1 MCHNILK
8 EGITGRGT
16 EKFFAPNALNGSITA
31 SFVDMV
37 PWKTTWAVQDVNLL
51 FRLSNIFVSPTSL
64 GPVPPNQ
71 NQTFPCFGAS
81 FFWPLPFI
89 FRTYPFP
96 IHGPG
101 SRHHPGYSL
110 LGINAVTS
118 YLHLRS
124 SRCSGSSFTHGVAC
138 SSCRGLG
145 PSVNVV
151 TGWASD
157 SFSHRLAGRLNYDQ
171 VTEKLETVSRQLE
184 TKKFKRL
191 NAVKSLKKSRN
202 RITESQRL
210 LDFISTSEVPGLS
223 RILST
228 AKKQGWGLG
237 KTHDHCRLALEG
249 KYQSHNYS
257 SLDVDVATLT
267 YDLGGGA
274 ALCALS
280 HAPAALPSR
289 QMIAP
294 SRRTLSLRPTVGK
307 VKMHDVLENIE
318 TLFKDVEGDEFTK
331 VCHTLCQDEIAGDGR
346 LCYLEKT
353 DEIGGLCEHAIT
365 ELETQKMGSDL
376 TSIQAAVK
384 AICADRVHIGKEFSV
399 AAIARHSGTD
409 YGAKPVLIMPTC
421 KQSSWQTG
429 AQILQ
434 KILLAW
440 KSSPHVNGITLDPDI
455 KHMLKRLCKAFCSKI
470 GVMIEGV
477 NINTHLLTQWLE
489 RLSGHDW
496 SEQSIHSLLNPK
508 DPQDVPR
515 AVKLL
520 CLIADL
526 RDLDSTDFTPSEK
539 HTHRALCLVGEAIH
553 CLVEPFINPT
563 LSISQQLQVVYLVK
577 FAHLACAFFIRHE
590 GRGKLPSWTAL
601 RRPSI
606 LNPKLKVFL
615 CLLGDD
621 VLEVLFGRTRMIGGH
636 SPNMSIDELCQRM
649 ETALRIN
656 IIFHRH
662 PHLERRPRRLN
673 FSRSGD
679 VDHISPRLC
688 TGELTAGSCDI
699 KKCFEDGH
707 DAAKAVLGRFG
718 ISVDFKARFKEQG
731 FDLMRPTGGKYPG
744 LSTKTDRSIT
754 DISDSSDT
762 PVDPGEDFDL
772 DSVDPAVIL
781 GLHSQ
786 AVFSAEQEEITT
798 QNLSPQPY
806 SPWIKL
812 DEEGRKLAHK
822 KTVIR
827 MFMDPSMD
835 ISDDKHLLKIEGIF
849 ATFVCSNRHVA
860 LAVLQ
865 CTGIKCTAKNP
876 PTYIDSVP
884 IAELAVPGTKYEM
897 TGQILSL
904 KPYLD
909 NSDSLYWA
917 RTMDFVAFDSGK
929 AKRPNLL
936 NPVARMRH
944 LAIAVDG
951 QLVVPL
957 SRDALI
963 SASRNSLPDG
973 IKLAL
978 NGNIDSTWIFAEKQL
993 SDVESTL
1000 TTRVK
1005 DDRLRLK
1012 IPVFGYIKSG
1022 TFPYEYGTSSARICP
1037 VPVPV
1042 SHGSL
1047 PIDPPP
1053 PKDPRKPCRICNK
1066 NILASERQNHM
1077 GGHILLSLEGPTD
1090 SALEAGFLF
1099 GN

>member
-1 MCHNILK
+1 
-8 EGITGRGT
+8 
-16 EKFFAPNALNGSITA
+16 
-31 SFVDMV
+31 
-37 PWKTTWAVQDVNLL
+37 
-51 FRLSNIFVSPTSL
+51 
-64 GPVPPNQ
+64 
-71 NQTFPCFGAS
+71 
-81 FFWPLPFI
+81 
-89 FRTYPFP
+89 
-96 IHGPG
+96 
-101 SRHHPGYSL
+101 
-110 LGINAVTS
+110 
-118 YLHLRS
+118 
-124 SRCSGSSFTHGVAC
+124 
-138 SSCRGLG
+138 
-145 PSVNVV
+145 
-151 TGWASD
+151 
-157 SFSHRLAGRLNYDQ
+157 
-171 VTEKLETVSRQLE
+171 
-184 TKKFKRL
+184 
-191 NAVKSLKKSRN
+191 
-202 RITESQRL
+202 
-210 LDFISTSEVPGLS
+210 
-223 RILST
+223 
-228 AKKQGWGLG
+228 
-237 KTHDHCRLALEG
+237 
-249 KYQSHNYS
+249 
-257 SLDVDVATLT
+257 
-267 YDLGGGA
+267 
-274 ALCALS
+274 
-280 HAPAALPSR
+280 
-289 QMIAP
+289 
-294 SRRTLSLRPTVGK
+294 
-307 VKMHDVLENIE
+307 
-318 TLFKDVEGDEFTK
+318 
-331 VCHTLCQDEIAGDGR
+331 
-346 LCYLEKT
+346 
-353 DEIGGLCEHAIT
+353 
-365 ELETQKMGSDL
+365 
-376 TSIQAAVK
+376 
-384 AICADRVHIGKEFSV
+384 
-399 AAIARHSGTD
+399 
-409 YGAKPVLIMPTC
+409 
-421 KQSSWQTG
+421 
-429 AQILQ
+429 
-434 KILLAW
+434 
-440 KSSPHVNGITLDPDI
+440 
-455 KHMLKRLCKAFCSKI
+455 
-470 GVMIEGV
+470 MIEGV
-477 NINTHLLTQWLE
+477 NINTHLLAQWLE

-563 LSISQQLQVVYLVK
+563 LSISEQLVYLIK
-577 FAHLACAFFIRHE
+577 FAHLACTFFIRHE
-590 GRGKLPSWTAL
+590 GSFLPGQLYGDLQCLVKSLIFKIAH
-601 RRPSI
+601 SKI

-636 SPNMSIDELCQRM
+636 SPNMSVDELCQRM
-649 ETALRIN
+649 ETVLRIN
-656 IIFHRH
+656 VIFHRH

-673 FSRSGD
+673 FSRSRD

-707 DAAKAVLGRFG
+707 DAAKAVLERFG

-744 LSTKTDRSIT
+744 LSTKTDHSLT

-762 PVDPGEDFDL
+762 LVDPGEDFDL

-781 GLHSQ
+781 GLDSQ

-798 QNLSPQPY
+798 QNPSPQPH

-827 MFMDPSMD
+827 TFMDPTMD
-835 ISDDKHLLKIEGIF
+835 ISDGAPKEHLARVRYYSGGGDDRITRPAAHLHDNAADKHLLKIEGIF
-849 ATFVCSNRHVA
+849 ATFVCSNRQVA
-860 LAVLQ
+860 LAILQ

-884 IAELAVPGTKYEM
+884 IAELAVPGTKYEI

-917 RTMDFVAFDSGK
+917 WTMDFVAFDSGK

-944 LAIAVDG
+944 LTIAVDG

-993 SDVESTL
+993 SDAESTL

-1022 TFPYEYGTSSARICP
+1022 TFPYEYGTSS
-1037 VPVPV
+1037 
-1042 SHGSL
+1042 G
-1047 PIDPPP
+1047 
-1053 PKDPRKPCRICNK
+1053 
-1066 NILASERQNHM
+1066 E
-1077 GGHILLSLEGPTD
+1077 
-1090 SALEAGFLF
+1090 FL
-1099 GN
+1099 NN